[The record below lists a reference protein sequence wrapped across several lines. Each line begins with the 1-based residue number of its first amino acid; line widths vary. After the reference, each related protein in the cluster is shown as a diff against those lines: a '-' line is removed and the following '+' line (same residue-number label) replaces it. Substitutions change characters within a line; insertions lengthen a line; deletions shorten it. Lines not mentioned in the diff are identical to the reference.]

1 MQTWWSRYP
10 EAFEA
15 EKAGL
20 TAIHASWTIDEPE
33 FAAGRLVIH
42 IEREFSGMPQK
53 LKAVY
58 PDSFPY
64 FFPQV
69 FLDAV
74 AFDRHQQ
81 PFDKNIC
88 LLARD
93 GADWRPG
100 QDTLAV
106 MLEEQFPKLQAVRAA
121 ELSSQL
127 VADQEDHVGEPFS
140 SFLPYSPNCAVIVA
154 DETPLSEKSAGGL
167 LLQICPMSSDLE
179 HPMNLRGVIRTISDF
194 AKKPLVEFHSIPPVF
209 SQQLAGFWL
218 RLPAR
223 PELAG
228 ESNPEAVKGR
238 FLELIASNV
247 PAFKKAVQNG
257 KRGQVLVAGFVYR
270 DEVSWRSNSDDW
282 FFIAMRIVREA
293 KGARPVTYQQH
304 FVRADWGGEKAWLRR
319 APSLIP
325 LREKSALVIGLGSL
339 GSPLCL
345 HLARAG
351 IGKLN
356 LVDCDQLQVGNTV
369 RWALGWQY
377 AGLQKSSALSH
388 YLTQEYPYTA
398 AHAHNVHIGSIDATV
413 GPSEYQLIRSL
424 CEQSELIIDSAANHR
439 VSHFLAD
446 LARGLGKPYLWITTT
461 HGAAG
466 GVVGRIIPGKT
477 EGCWHCFQH
486 SLADGS
492 IGLPAD
498 TGTPEIQPGG
508 CSQPTFIGAGIDSDE
523 IALLGA
529 RLAVATLS
537 NGEANGYPDFL
548 QDVFVADLNRNAQSI
563 APEWRSYNLPVNP
576 TCRACSPH
584 E

>member
-1 MQTWWSRYP
+1 MKPWWSRYP

-20 TAIHASWTIDEPE
+20 TAIHASWTVDETE

-42 IEREFSGMPQK
+42 IEREYRGMPQK

-64 FFPQV
+64 FLPQV
-69 FLDAV
+69 FLDEV
-74 AFDRHQQ
+74 VFGRHQQ
-81 PFDKNIC
+81 LFDKNLC

-93 GADWRPG
+93 GADWQPG

-106 MLEEQFPKLQAVRAA
+106 LLEEQFPKLQAICTA

-140 SFLPYSPNCAVIVA
+140 SFLPHSPNCVVIVP
-154 DETPLSEKSAGGL
+154 DKTPPPEKNAGCL
-167 LLQICPMSSDLE
+167 LLQIRPMSPDLALQMNLGGVVRTVSDL
-179 HPMNLRGVIRTISDF
+179 
-194 AKKPLVEFHSIPPVF
+194 AKKPLIECHSIPPVF

-223 PELAG
+223 PDLTG
-228 ESNPEAVKGR
+228 ESSLETVKKR
-238 FLELIASNV
+238 FFELIVSTV
-247 PAFKKAVQNG
+247 PAFGKALQNA
-257 KRGQVLVAGFVYR
+257 KRGQILVAGFVYP

-282 FFIAMRIVREA
+282 FFIALRILREA
-293 KGARPVTYQQH
+293 KGARPVTYEQH
-304 FVRADWGGEKAWLRR
+304 FIRADWGGEKAWLRR
-319 APSLIP
+319 APSLLP
-325 LREKSALVIGLGSL
+325 LRAKSALVIGLGSL

-351 IGKLN
+351 VGNLN
-356 LVDCDQLQVGNTV
+356 LVDSDQLQVGNTV
-369 RWALGWQY
+369 RWALGWKY
-377 AGLQKSSALSH
+377 AGLQKSLALSH
-388 YLTQEYPYTA
+388 HLLQEYPYTA
-398 AHAHNVHIGSIDATV
+398 AHPHTVHIGSIYGTA
-413 GPSEYQLIRSL
+413 GASEYQLIRSL
-424 CEQSELIIDSAANHR
+424 CEQSDLIIDSAANHR

-446 LARGLGKPYLWITTT
+446 LARELGKPYLWLTTT

-492 IGLPAD
+492 IDLPAD
-498 TGTPEIQPGG
+498 TGAPEIQPGG

-537 NGEANGYPDFL
+537 NGEVNGYPDFL
-548 QDVFVADLNRNAQSI
+548 QDVFIADLNRNAQSI

-576 TCRACSPH
+576 ACRCTPH

>member
-1 MQTWWSRYP
+1 MKTWWSRYP

-20 TAIHASWTIDEPE
+20 NAIHASWTVDEAE
-33 FAAGRLVIH
+33 FTAGRLVID
-42 IEREFSGMPQK
+42 IEREFGGMPHK

-64 FFPQV
+64 FLPQV
-69 FLDAV
+69 FLAEV

-81 PFDKNIC
+81 PFGKNLC
-88 LLARD
+88 LLGRD
-93 GADWRPG
+93 GAGWQPG
-100 QDTLAV
+100 QDTLA
-106 MLEEQFPKLQAVRAA
+106 MLLEEQFPKLQAVSAA

-140 SFLPYSPNCAVIVA
+140 SFLPYSLNCAVIVP
-154 DETPLSEKSAGGL
+154 DKTPAPEKNAGSL
-167 LLQICPMSSDLE
+167 LLQIRPLSSDLAL
-179 HPMNLRGVIRTISDF
+179 PMNLGGVIRSISDL
-194 AKKPLVEFHSIPPVF
+194 AKNTLIECHSIPPVF

-223 PELAG
+223 PDLAG
-228 ESNPEAVKGR
+228 ESTPETVKEH
-238 FLELIASNV
+238 FLELMASTV
-247 PAFKKAVQNG
+247 PAFRKTVQNA
-257 KRGQVLVAGFVYR
+257 KRGQILLAGFVYP

-282 FFIAMRIVREA
+282 FFIALRILREA
-293 KGARPVTYQQH
+293 KGARPVTYEQH
-304 FVRADWGGEKAWLRR
+304 FVRVDWGGEKAWLQR
-319 APSLIP
+319 APSLLP
-325 LREKSALVIGLGSL
+325 LRAKSALVIGLGSL
-339 GSPLCL
+339 GSALCL

-351 IGKLN
+351 VSKLN

-369 RWALGWQY
+369 RWALGWKY
-377 AGLQKSSALSH
+377 AGLQKSLALSH
-388 YLTQEYPYTA
+388 HLSQEYPYTTV
-398 AHAHNVHIGSIDATV
+398 HAHSVHIGNTYQESGISD
-413 GPSEYQLIRSL
+413 YQLIRSL
-424 CEQSELIIDSAANHR
+424 CEQSDLIIDAAANHR

-446 LARGLGKPYLWITTT
+446 LARELGKPYLWLTTT

-508 CSQPTFIGAGIDSDE
+508 CSQPTFIGAGVDSDE

-537 NGEANGYPDFL
+537 NGEVDGYPNFF
-548 QDVFVADLNRNAQSI
+548 QDVFVGDLNKNGMSI
-563 APEWRSYNLPVNP
+563 APEWKSYNLPVNL
-576 TCRACSPH
+576 ACKCTSH

>member
-1 MQTWWSRYP
+1 MHTWWSRYP

-140 SFLPYSPNCAVIVA
+140 SFLPYSPNCAVIVP
-154 DETPLSEKSAGGL
+154 DETPLSEKNAGGL

-223 PELAG
+223 PDLAG
-228 ESNPEAVKGR
+228 ESNPETVKGR
-238 FLELIASNV
+238 FLEL
-247 PAFKKAVQNG
+247 
-257 KRGQVLVAGFVYR
+257 
-270 DEVSWRSNSDDW
+270 
-282 FFIAMRIVREA
+282 
-293 KGARPVTYQQH
+293 
-304 FVRADWGGEKAWLRR
+304 
-319 APSLIP
+319 
-325 LREKSALVIGLGSL
+325 
-339 GSPLCL
+339 
-345 HLARAG
+345 
-351 IGKLN
+351 
-356 LVDCDQLQVGNTV
+356 
-369 RWALGWQY
+369 
-377 AGLQKSSALSH
+377 
-388 YLTQEYPYTA
+388 EY
-398 AHAHNVHIGSIDATV
+398 S
-413 GPSEYQLIRSL
+413 GP
-424 CEQSELIIDSAANHR
+424 
-439 VSHFLAD
+439 
-446 LARGLGKPYLWITTT
+446 T
-461 HGAAG
+461 
-466 GVVGRIIPGKT
+466 
-477 EGCWHCFQH
+477 
-486 SLADGS
+486 
-492 IGLPAD
+492 
-498 TGTPEIQPGG
+498 
-508 CSQPTFIGAGIDSDE
+508 
-523 IALLGA
+523 
-529 RLAVATLS
+529 
-537 NGEANGYPDFL
+537 
-548 QDVFVADLNRNAQSI
+548 
-563 APEWRSYNLPVNP
+563 
-576 TCRACSPH
+576 
-584 E
+584 